1 MAFWF
6 VLGHFSLS
14 LSECFRFLS
23 RLYSVLNSFTF
34 YIVHYSIV
42 LADSIELCGEI
53 LTIVSL
59 FFFLSFF
66 VFLFCFVYIGAFLF
80 VLSVW
85 FLVDVFFFSFDVYP
99 PPFFFTFP
107 SNFSCFPSICLHPSH
122 SLFSRAL
129 CLSLYERAVWL
140 QSQSFLLLF
149 RVFFLNS
156 LLLIM

>member
-1 MAFWF
+1 MAFQNSFLLAMAFWF

-59 FFFLSFF
+59 FFFCLFLSFSF
-66 VFLFCFVYIGAFLF
+66 ASFISELFCSFFLFDFSLMYFSSHSMYI
-80 VLSVW
+80 
-85 FLVDVFFFSFDVYP
+85 P

-129 CLSLYERAVWL
+129 CLSLYERAV
-140 QSQSFLLLF
+140 
-149 RVFFLNS
+149 
-156 LLLIM
+156 